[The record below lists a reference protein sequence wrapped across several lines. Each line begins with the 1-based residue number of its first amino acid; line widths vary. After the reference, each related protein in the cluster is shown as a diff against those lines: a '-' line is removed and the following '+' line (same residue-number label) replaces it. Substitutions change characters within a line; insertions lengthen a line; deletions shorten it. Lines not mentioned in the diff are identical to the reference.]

1 MQLEIL
7 SWIYGVGAM
16 LSLALAYQQQKR
28 KKMIFFKLCADVC
41 WVVHYVCLGA
51 FSGAVP
57 NFIGI
62 FRELVF
68 IRRGHKKWAD
78 SSAWLILFIVLNFVL
93 GFFALQSPVCL
104 LPVCASVFVTVSL
117 WLKNPTY
124 TKLVLVPVSAAF
136 LIYDIFV
143 GSWLGVCNES
153 ASIASVFF
161 YFLKNYIMK
170 RKAGKK

>member
-16 LSLALAYQQQKR
+16 RSLALAYQQQKR
-28 KKMIFFKLCADVC
+28 KKMIFFKLCADVF

-78 SSAWLILFIVLNFVL
+78 SPAWLILFIVLNFVL
-93 GFFALQSPVCL
+93 GFFTLQSAACL
-104 LPVCASVFVTVSL
+104 RIGFC
-117 WLKNPTY
+117 
-124 TKLVLVPVSAAF
+124 
-136 LIYDIFV
+136 DR
-143 GSWLGVCNES
+143 
-153 ASIASVFF
+153 IALAEKSDL
-161 YFLKNYIMK
+161 Y
-170 RKAGKK
+170 KAGSRPGIGGISYLRHFCRLVARRM